1 MTDMGEEQEI
11 ACIVSSSPV
20 AEVTWMKDGASLDAG
35 AGPDTVLSH
44 TANRHSLLIMAVSQQ
59 SVGQYSCTANNSLG
73 EATATA
79 DISGDAHPAIVL
91 SNHLSDD
98 PHKFALEWSSESKSD
113 IELFEIAVRKGGE
126 ETWKLYEVNMKV
138 ETNKTNTNETEEFV
152 SDYDIGGDYRGEL
165 VLTDL
170 EADTTY
176 EVTVA
181 SRNKFGLSSHGD
193 LFTFQTKAEG
203 IALFKEM
210 PFPTLNISD
219 PTTVTE
225 PEPVTD
231 PVTEAVTEPA
241 QATVTKENADPVTDE
256 DTAEKQTSSST
267 ELEPFIHMLCFLSLS
282 AKVLT

>member
-1 MTDMGEEQEI
+1 MRRSHVATNNYIYSFILPDAPEIEVEEAYIVTDMGEEQEI

-91 SNHLSDD
+91 SNHLSD
-98 PHKFALEWSSESKSD
+98 HQHQFTLEWSAESESH
-113 IELFEIAVRKGGE
+113 IEVFEVAVRKEGE
-126 ETWKLYEVNMKV
+126 ESWKLYEVNMKV
-138 ETNKTNTNETEEFV
+138 ENNETNTNGTNEID
-152 SDYDIGGDYRGEL
+152 SDYDIANDYRGEL

-203 IALFKEM
+203 L
-210 PFPTLNISD
+210 
-219 PTTVTE
+219 
-225 PEPVTD
+225 
-231 PVTEAVTEPA
+231 
-241 QATVTKENADPVTDE
+241 
-256 DTAEKQTSSST
+256 
-267 ELEPFIHMLCFLSLS
+267 
-282 AKVLT
+282 

>member
-91 SNHLSDD
+91 SNHLSDN
-98 PHKFALEWSSESKSD
+98 PHEFLLEWSAESESE
-113 IELFEIAVRKGGE
+113 IELFEVAVRKKAE
-126 ETWKLYEVNMKV
+126 EIWQLYEVIVKGEN
-138 ETNKTNTNETEEFV
+138 NETSTNATDEIG
-152 SDYDIGGDYRGEL
+152 SDYDIDGDYRSQL

-181 SRNKFGLSSHGD
+181 SRNKFGLSVHGD

-203 IALFKEM
+203 
-210 PFPTLNISD
+210 S
-219 PTTVTE
+219 
-225 PEPVTD
+225 
-231 PVTEAVTEPA
+231 
-241 QATVTKENADPVTDE
+241 
-256 DTAEKQTSSST
+256 
-267 ELEPFIHMLCFLSLS
+267 
-282 AKVLT
+282 